1 MSQLVVYN
9 DDRANMLV
17 ESDVSYSDS
26 EIELL
31 DKKQTSKSIFY
42 DQIAKDLVKSRDN
55 TDVRLLK
62 LHKFTQN
69 SP

>member
-42 DQIAKDLVKSRDN
+42 DQIAKDLVKSRDK